1 MARPAKEQKF
11 MDKIA
16 TANGTVHMPV
26 EVTDD
31 NGNSATLYAKLS
43 KSQLRDAML
52 VANATNGGGLHFDE
66 ETNVLTTE

>member
-16 TANGTVHMPV
+16 TANGTVYMPLQAIDDDGNP
-26 EVTDD
+26 VT
-31 NGNSATLYAKLS
+31 LQVKLS

-52 VANATNGGGLHFDE
+52 VSGTTNGGGLRFDE
-66 ETNVLTTE
+66 DTNTLTTE